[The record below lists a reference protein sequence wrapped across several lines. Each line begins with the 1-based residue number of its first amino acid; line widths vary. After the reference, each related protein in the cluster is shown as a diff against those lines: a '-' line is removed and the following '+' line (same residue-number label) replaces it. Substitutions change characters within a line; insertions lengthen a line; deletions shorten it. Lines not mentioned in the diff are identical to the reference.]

1 MMVFPPAPN
10 NFNVYLPPVAVI
22 PGNLLITNITNSYP
36 MIVTIVDSDVNS
48 YIPGQS
54 VILTVPSTYG
64 MNQANGKAA
73 KILSIDDLDFY
84 LDIDSRAFDVFVTPG
99 AGNTIARPA
108 SLSCYG
114 STNLQF
120 DNTTSKVG
128 YQNLGNFGN

>member
-10 NFNVYLPPVAVI
+10 NFNVNLPPVAVI

-36 MIVTIVDSDVNS
+36 MVATIVDSDVNS

-54 VILTVPSTYG
+54 VILTVPSPYG
-64 MNQANGKAA
+64 MNQADGKVG
-73 KILSIDDLDFY
+73 KILDIDDLDFY

-99 AGNTIARPA
+99 DGFWIQRPA

-120 DNTTSKVG
+120 DNTTAKVP
-128 YQNLGNFGN
+128 YQNLNDRGN